1 MSHDYVNILGVP
13 FINTSFTEMESIL
26 TNHIDKQEKTF
37 VVTANPEIV
46 MYAKEHKDYQEI
58 IQSAHYVV
66 PDGNGILLA
75 ANMLQKPI
83 KERVTGFD
91 LTMSLLEEGNKKGWH
106 VYLLGG
112 REQVNKRAAENIEKD
127 YPGINLVGRH
137 NGYFDWEDGQVAE
150 EVAALA
156 PDIVLVALGFPR
168 QEEWITTNYHRFS
181 KGLFI
186 GVGGTIDIISGEM
199 KRAPEFWQNLK
210 LEWFYRLLKQPSR
223 WRRVLVLPQF
233 VKQVRQSRKR
243 D

>member
-46 MYAKEHKDYQEI
+46 MYAKENKDYQEI

-91 LTMSLLEEGNKKGWH
+91 LTMSLLEEGNKKAGM
-106 VYLLGG
+106 YIFSEEG
-112 REQVNKRAAENIEKD
+112 NK
-127 YPGINLVGRH
+127 
-137 NGYFDWEDGQVAE
+137 
-150 EVAALA
+150 
-156 PDIVLVALGFPR
+156 
-168 QEEWITTNYHRFS
+168 
-181 KGLFI
+181 
-186 GVGGTIDIISGEM
+186 
-199 KRAPEFWQNLK
+199 
-210 LEWFYRLLKQPSR
+210 
-223 WRRVLVLPQF
+223 
-233 VKQVRQSRKR
+233 
-243 D
+243 